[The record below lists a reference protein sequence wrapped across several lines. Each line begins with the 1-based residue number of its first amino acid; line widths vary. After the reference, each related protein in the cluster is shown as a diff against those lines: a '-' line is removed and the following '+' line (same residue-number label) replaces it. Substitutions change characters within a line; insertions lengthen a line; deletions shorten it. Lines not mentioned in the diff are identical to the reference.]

1 MIVLAALTVASAS
14 QAEGRPNGFDL
25 WGSTK
30 PYGLWF
36 GLFLLK
42 MFTVYSMKYPQMNI
56 DLNLICSY

>member
-14 QAEGRPNGFDL
+14 QVEGRPNGFDL

-30 PYGLWF
+30 ALWF

-42 MFTVYSMKYPQMNI
+42 MFTVYSIKCPQMDI